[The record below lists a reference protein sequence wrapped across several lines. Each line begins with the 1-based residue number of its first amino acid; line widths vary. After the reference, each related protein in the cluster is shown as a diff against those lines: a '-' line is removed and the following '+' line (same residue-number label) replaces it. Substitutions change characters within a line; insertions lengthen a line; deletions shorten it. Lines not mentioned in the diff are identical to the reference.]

1 LVIANLSAPAVMASA
16 LDKPRIIE
24 LPDRGDRAHYIGEEK
39 YSKNA
44 YWFLTPQIHNI

>member
-1 LVIANLSAPAVMASA
+1 MASA

-24 LPDRGDRAHYIGEEK
+24 LPNRIDNAHYIGEEK

-44 YWFLTPQIHNI
+44 YWFLNPQIYNI